1 MDLRNLIDRPTAT
14 ERAAVDDLVGPP
26 ASGWEG
32 GQFSGLDGHVAYGGH
47 EARSLRHLLLPALHA
62 VQDAVGSVSKGAL
75 GYISDRLTV
84 PPAEAYGVATFYA
97 LIDTRPRP
105 ATLIHI
111 CDDIVCS
118 RRGADALRQS
128 IEAGLGSTGAETTI
142 GGSGVGWVTSPCL
155 GQCDRA
161 PAAMVHQAGTGYFNV
176 APAEAGAL
184 TGLQF
189 DELPAG
195 LIHQDPSTLTLL
207 RRIGVVDPGSLD
219 AYRDS
224 GGYET
229 LARAIT
235 MGRQGVIGALEQS
248 GLKGRGGAAFP
259 IGLKWRGV
267 ADAAA
272 DIKYVIANGDE
283 SEPGTFKDRI
293 LMEGDPF
300 AVVEAM
306 TIAGFATGATR
317 GFAYVRGEYPVA
329 ERRLLGAVDQAR
341 AARLLGTDVAGAG
354 FEFDIEVRRGAGA
367 YICGEETA
375 LFASIEGQR
384 GEPRQK
390 PPFPTEKG
398 VFGMPTSVNNIET
411 LIAALAVID
420 MGAEQFA
427 AIGTERSTGPK
438 LFCIS
443 GDIAR
448 PGLYEVPFG
457 TTLRDLMDLA
467 GGVPDNNDVGAVLVG
482 GAAGSFVDADS
493 LDIELTFEGAAAAQT
508 GLGSGAVI
516 VFDRTTDFGPVLRRI
531 AQFFRDE
538 SCGQCVP
545 CRIGTV
551 RQEEAL
557 ARLAVDAPLGRVA
570 DEMQRLDDLAR
581 VMTDASICGLGQT
594 AASAV
599 QSAFRLGLVGGAAR

>member
-1 MDLRNLIDRPTAT
+1 MDLRSLLDGPTTA
-14 ERAAVDDLVGPP
+14 ERSAVDGLLGAP

-32 GQFSGLDGHVAYGGH
+32 GEFSRPDGNVAYGGH
-47 EARSLRHLLLPALHA
+47 AARARRHLLLPALHA
-62 VQDAVGSVSKGAL
+62 VQDAIGSVSKGAL

-97 LIDTRPRP
+97 LINTEPRSP
-105 ATLIHI
+105 TLIHV
-111 CDDIVCS
+111 CDDIVCT
-118 RRGADALRQS
+118 RYGADDLKRSLEEELGPPGAS
-128 IEAGLGSTGAETTI
+128 GLGTSWTP
-142 GGSGVGWVTSPCL
+142 SPCL

-161 PAAMVHQAGTGYFNV
+161 PAALVHSAGKGYRNV
-176 APAEAGAL
+176 APADAAGL
-184 TGLQF
+184 TRLVF
-189 DELPAG
+189 DELPTG
-195 LIHQDPSTLTLL
+195 LIHQDRAGLLLL
-207 RRIGVVDPGSLD
+207 RRIGEIDPDSLD
-219 AYRDS
+219 SYVSS
-224 GGYET
+224 GGYNGLEK
-229 LARAIT
+229 AIA
-235 MGRQGVIGALEQS
+235 MGRDGLIAALDES

-259 IGLKWRGV
+259 IGIKWRGV
-267 ADAAA
+267 ADA
-272 DIKYVIANGDE
+272 DDDLRYVIANGDE

-300 AVVEAM
+300 AVIEAM
-306 TIAGFATGATR
+306 TIAGFATGATK
-317 GFAYVRGEYPVA
+317 GFVYVRGEYPVA
-329 ERRLLGAVDQAR
+329 ERRLANAIDLAR
-341 AARLLGTDVAGAG
+341 AAGLLGSDVAGAG

-398 VFGMPTSVNNIET
+398 VFGKPTSVNNIET
-411 LIAALAVID
+411 LVAVLAVLE
-420 MGAEQFA
+420 MGATEFT
-427 AIGTERSTGPK
+427 AIGTQRSTGPK

-443 GDIAR
+443 GDVSQ

-457 TTLRDLMDLA
+457 TSLRDLITLA
-467 GGVPDNNDVGAVLVG
+467 GGVPDSAEVGAVLVG
-482 GAAGSFVDADS
+482 GAAGSFVDADT
-493 LDIELTFEGAAAAQT
+493 LDMKLSFEGAAAAET

-516 VFDRTTDFGPVLRRI
+516 VFDDRTDFAPVLRRI

-557 ARLAVDAPLGRVA
+557 ARLAARSPLGGVA
-570 DEMQRLDDLAR
+570 DEKSRLDDLAR

-599 QSAFRLGLVGGAAR
+599 QSAIRLRLPGVAT

>member
-1 MDLRNLIDRPTAT
+1 MDLRILLDQPSAA
-14 ERAAVDDLVGPP
+14 ERAAVDSLLGPP
-26 ASGWEG
+26 TSGWDG
-32 GQFSGLDGHVAYGGH
+32 GHFTGVDGHVAYGGH
-47 EARSLRHLLLPALHA
+47 EARARRHLLLPALHA
-62 VQDAVGSVSKGAL
+62 VQDAAGSVSRGSL
-75 GYISDRLTV
+75 GYICERLTI

-105 ATLIHI
+105 STLIHV

-118 RRGADALRQS
+118 RYGADELKTS
-128 IEAGLGSTGAETTI
+128 IEAELGAPGATGSEI
-142 GGSGVGWVTSPCL
+142 GWVPSPCL

-161 PAAMVHQAGTGYFNV
+161 PAVMVHTAGAGYANV
-176 APAEAGAL
+176 APAQAGSL
-184 TGLQF
+184 TGLVF
-189 DELPAG
+189 DELPPG
-195 LIHQDPSTLTLL
+195 LIHQDQSTLTLL
-207 RRIGVVDPGSLD
+207 RRIGVVDPTSLD
-219 AYRDS
+219 EYRES
-224 GGYET
+224 GGYQMLT
-229 LARAIT
+229 RALE
-235 MGRQGVIGALEQS
+235 MGRDSVIGALEQS
-248 GLKGRGGAAFP
+248 GLRGRGGAAFP

-267 ADAAA
+267 AEA
-272 DIKYVIANGDE
+272 DGEIKYVIANGDE

-306 TIAGFATGATR
+306 TIAGFVTGATK

-329 ERRLLGAVDQAR
+329 ERRLVEAVAQAR
-341 AARLLGTDVAGAG
+341 AAGLLGTDVAGAG
-354 FEFDIEVRRGAGA
+354 FEFDIEIRRGAGA

-375 LFASIEGQR
+375 LFASIEGHR

-398 VFGMPTSVNNIET
+398 VFGRPTSVNNIET
-411 LIAALAVID
+411 LVAALAVLE
-420 MGAEQFA
+420 MGAETFA
-427 AIGTERSTGPK
+427 AMGTERSTGPK

-443 GDIAR
+443 GDVAR
-448 PGLYEVPFG
+448 PGLFEVSFG
-457 TTLRDLMDLA
+457 TTLSELIDLA
-467 GGVPDNNDVGAVLVG
+467 GGVRDGNGVGAVLVG
-482 GAAGSFVDADS
+482 GAAGSFVDADT
-493 LDIELTFEGAAAAQT
+493 LDMELTFEGAAAAQT

-516 VFDRTTDFGPVLRRI
+516 VFDQTTDFGPVLRRI

-557 ARLAVDAPLGRVA
+557 SRLAAKQPLGGVA
-570 DEMQRLDDLAR
+570 DEMTRLDDLAR

-599 QSAFRLGLVGGAAR
+599 QSAFRLGLVGGPAS

>member
-1 MDLRNLIDRPTAT
+1 MDIRNLLEEPTEV
-14 ERAAVDDLVGPP
+14 ERGAVDDLLGPP
-26 ASGWEG
+26 ESGWDG
-32 GQFSGLDGHVAYGGH
+32 GLFTGLDGHVAYGGH
-47 EARSLRHLLLPALHA
+47 SARARRTLLLPALHA

-75 GYISDRLTV
+75 GYISERLTI

-97 LIDTRPRP
+97 LINTEPRSR
-105 ATLIHI
+105 TLIHV
-111 CDDIVCS
+111 CDDIVCA
-118 RRGADALRQS
+118 RH
-128 IEAGLGSTGAETTI
+128 GAEDLMKSLEQELGPAGGAGPGI
-142 GGSGVGWVTSPCL
+142 GWMPSPCL

-161 PAAMVHQAGTGYFNV
+161 PAALTHNAGSGYRNV
-176 APAEAGAL
+176 APAAAAGLIRLA
-184 TGLQF
+184 F
-189 DELPAG
+189 DELPMG
-195 LIHQDPSTLTLL
+195 LIHQDRNELRLL
-207 RRIGVVDPGSLD
+207 HRIGVIDPESLD
-219 AYRDS
+219 SYRDS
-224 GGYET
+224 GGYAGLEK
-229 LARAIT
+229 AIA
-235 MGRQGVIGALEQS
+235 MGRDALIAVLDQS
-248 GLKGRGGAAFP
+248 GLRGRGGAAFP
-259 IGLKWRGV
+259 IGIKWRGV
-267 ADAAA
+267 AEADGDAKF
-272 DIKYVIANGDE
+272 IIANGDE

-300 AVVEAM
+300 AVIEAM
-306 TIAGFATGATR
+306 TIAGFATGATK

-329 ERRLLGAVDQAR
+329 ERRLANAIDKAR
-341 AARLLGTDVAGAG
+341 AAGLLGQDVAGAG
-354 FEFDIEVRRGAGA
+354 FAFDVEVRRGAGA

-398 VFGMPTSVNNIET
+398 VFGKPTSVNNIET
-411 LIAALAVID
+411 LVAVLAVLE
-420 MGAEQFA
+420 MGAAEFA

-443 GDIAR
+443 GDVTR

-457 TTLRDLMDLA
+457 TTLRQLIMLA
-467 GGVPDNNDVGAVLVG
+467 GGMRDDAGVGAVLVG
-482 GAAGSFVDADS
+482 GAAGSFVDSAA
-493 LDIELTFEGAAAAQT
+493 LDMELTFEGAAAAQT

-516 VFDRTTDFGPVLRRI
+516 VFDERTDFGPVLRRI

-551 RQEEAL
+551 RQEESL
-557 ARLAVDAPLGRVA
+557 GRLAASNPLGSVTEER
-570 DEMQRLDDLAR
+570 QRLDDLAL

-599 QSAFRLGLVGGAAR
+599 QSALRLSLPGAAR

>member
-1 MDLRNLIDRPTAT
+1 MDLRLLLDQPTKT
-14 ERAAVDDLVGPP
+14 ERAAVDGLLGPP

-32 GQFSGLDGHVAYGGH
+32 GTFSGLDGHVAYGGH
-47 EARSLRHLLLPALHA
+47 EARARRQFLLPALHA

-75 GYISDRLTV
+75 GYISERLTV

-105 ATLIHI
+105 ATLIHV

-118 RRGADALRQS
+118 RYGADGLKQS
-128 IEAGLGSTGAETTI
+128 IEAELGSTG
-142 GGSGVGWVTSPCL
+142 GNGSGVGWVPSPCL

-161 PAAMVHQAGTGYFNV
+161 PAAMVHRAGAGYQNV
-176 APAEAGAL
+176 APAEPGTL
-184 TGLQF
+184 TGLRF
-189 DELPAG
+189 DELPPG

-207 RRIGVVDPGSLD
+207 RRIGVVDPESLD
-219 AYRDS
+219 AYRGS

-229 LARAIT
+229 LTQAISL
-235 MGRQGVIGALEQS
+235 GRQGVIEALERS

-267 ADAAA
+267 ADAGG

-306 TIAGFATGATR
+306 TIAGFATGATK
-317 GFAYVRGEYPVA
+317 GFAYVRGEYPIA
-329 ERRLLGAVDQAR
+329 ERRLVGAVEQAR
-341 AARLLGTDVAGAG
+341 GAGLLGSDVAGAG
-354 FEFDIEVRRGAGA
+354 FDFDIEIRRGAGA

-398 VFGMPTSVNNIET
+398 VFGKPTSVNNIET
-411 LIAALAVID
+411 LIAALAVLD

-443 GDIAR
+443 GDVAL
-448 PGLYEVPFG
+448 PGLYEIPFG
-457 TTLRDLMDLA
+457 TTLRQLIDLA
-467 GGVPDNNDVGAVLVG
+467 GGVRDGNGVGAVLVG
-482 GAAGSFVDADS
+482 GAAGSFVDADT
-493 LDIELTFEGAAAAQT
+493 LDMALTFEGAAEART

-516 VFDRTTDFGPVLRRI
+516 VFDDTTDFGPVLRRI

-557 ARLAVDAPLGRVA
+557 ARLAADAPLGGMA
-570 DEMQRLDDLAR
+570 EEMQRLDDLAR

-599 QSAFRLGLVGGAAR
+599 QSAFRLGLVGGAGR

>member
-1 MDLRNLIDRPTAT
+1 
-14 ERAAVDDLVGPP
+14 
-26 ASGWEG
+26 
-32 GQFSGLDGHVAYGGH
+32 
-47 EARSLRHLLLPALHA
+47 
-62 VQDAVGSVSKGAL
+62 
-75 GYISDRLTV
+75 
-84 PPAEAYGVATFYA
+84 
-97 LIDTRPRP
+97 
-105 ATLIHI
+105 
-111 CDDIVCS
+111 
-118 RRGADALRQS
+118 
-128 IEAGLGSTGAETTI
+128 
-142 GGSGVGWVTSPCL
+142 
-155 GQCDRA
+155 
-161 PAAMVHQAGTGYFNV
+161 MVHRAGSGYFNV
-176 APAEAGAL
+176 APAAAGEL
-184 TGLQF
+184 TDLQF
-189 DELPAG
+189 DELPPG
-195 LIHQDPSTLTLL
+195 LIHQDPSSLTLL
-207 RRIGVVDPGSLD
+207 RRIGVADPTSLD
-219 AYRDS
+219 AYRES
-224 GGYET
+224 GGYEALT
-229 LARAIT
+229 RAIS
-235 MGRQGVIGALEQS
+235 MGRQGVIEALEKS

-267 ADAAA
+267 ADAAG

-293 LMEGDPF
+293 LMEGAPF

-329 ERRLLGAVDQAR
+329 ERRLLGAVEQAR
-341 AARLLGTDVAGAG
+341 SAGLLGPDVAGAG
-354 FEFDIEVRRGAGA
+354 FDFDIDVRRGAGA

-398 VFGMPTSVNNIET
+398 VFGKPTSVNNIET
-411 LIAALAVID
+411 LIAALAVLD
-420 MGAEQFA
+420 MGAERFA
-427 AIGTERSTGPK
+427 GIGTDRSTGPK

-443 GDIAR
+443 GDVAR

-457 TTLRDLMDLA
+457 TTLRQLIDLA
-467 GGVPDNNDVGAVLVG
+467 GGVADGKGVGAVLVG
-482 GAAGSFVDADS
+482 GAAGSFVDADT
-493 LDIELTFEGAAAAQT
+493 LDMELTFEGAAAAQT

-516 VFDRTTDFGPVLRRI
+516 VFDDTTDFGPVLRRI

-557 ARLAVDAPLGRVA
+557 ARLAADAPLGGVA

-599 QSAFRLGLVGGAAR
+599 QSAFRLGLVGGAR